1 MPPEVPDEFAEAY
14 RAAYEE
20 AMRASAD
27 VGSHK
32 DLPTQAPTKTPTQA
46 PKREPKPGPERPA
59 RTWSA
64 SDALAQWRGEAW
76 FLPAVAAAVV
86 VVLVLGAYLVGRA
99 FGDGSE
105 SPGASTAN
113 GKVVYVGDSS
123 TPPPG
128 RPAVTTGKPWR
139 GQLSAV
145 HVLDVRATCTSRPGR
160 DSAGD
165 PVSYRAGNAADGD
178 ESTAWR
184 CPGHAIGERLVLRLG
199 SRIPIAEVGLIP
211 GYAKT
216 DPASHTDRYA
226 QNNRI
231 TKVRW
236 RIGGITVDQT
246 VSGAKDD
253 RSMQLLRIPRTSAA
267 RVTLEIVEVDPGSRD
282 TTAISEVRL
291 ASAD

>member
-1 MPPEVPDEFAEAY
+1 V
-14 RAAYEE
+14 
-20 AMRASAD
+20 
-27 VGSHK
+27 
-32 DLPTQAPTKTPTQA
+32 
-46 PKREPKPGPERPA
+46 
-59 RTWSA
+59 
-64 SDALAQWRGEAW
+64 AQWRSEAW

-86 VVLVLGAYLVGRA
+86 LVLVLGAYLVGRA
-99 FGDGSE
+99 FGGGDGSG
-105 SPGASTAN
+105 SPGTTTAN
-113 GKVVYVGDSS
+113 GRVVYAGDSS
-123 TPPPG
+123 TASPG
-128 RPAVTTGKPWR
+128 SPAVTTGKPWR
-139 GQLSAV
+139 GDVSTV
-145 HVLDVRATCTSRPGR
+145 HVLGVRATCTSRPGR

-165 PVSYRAGNAADGD
+165 PVSYRAENTVDGD

-199 SRIPIAEVGLIP
+199 SRKAIGEVGLVP

-216 DPASHTDRYA
+216 DPASHIDRYA

-246 VSGAKDD
+246 LSGAKDD
-253 RSMQLLRIPRTSAA
+253 RSMQLLRIPRTTAA
-267 RVTLEIVEVDPGSRD
+267 RVTLEVVEVDPGPRD